1 MIPRSDHPGRSS
13 RPIARS
19 CTSAVDEVQM
29 PGSDGAF
36 GVLPGHAPLLAGL
49 QPGEMWY
56 RKGAEKMFLSI
67 EFGVAEVLPN
77 RVTVM
82 ATRAERPEEIDVAQ
96 CRSRSGASPRSACAV
111 PDPLE
116 DAERAR
122 VAMMAAIMRL
132 RVADRARTRRG

>member
-1 MIPRSDHPGRSS
+1 MIPKVIILDVVTPD
-13 RPIARS
+13 RPIVHER
-19 CTSAVDEVQM
+19 VDEVQM
-29 PGSDGAF
+29 PGLDGAF

-56 RKGAEKMFLSI
+56 RKGAEKLFLSI

-82 ATRAERPEEIDVAQ
+82 ATRAQRPEEIDVAQ
-96 CRSRSGASPRSACAV
+96 CESERRESEERLRRPGS
-111 PDPLE
+111 LE

-132 RVADRARTRRG
+132 RVAERARTRRG

>member
-1 MIPRSDHPGRSS
+1 MIPKAIVLDVVTPDRALVHER
-13 RPIARS
+13 
-19 CTSAVDEVQM
+19 VDEVQM
-29 PGSDGAF
+29 PGMNGAF

-56 RKGAEKMFLSI
+56 RKGAEKLFLSI

-82 ATRAERPEEIDVAQ
+82 ATRAQRPEEIDVAQ
-96 CRSRSGASPRSACAV
+96 VESERREAEEHLRRPGSL
-111 PDPLE
+111 D

-122 VAMMAAIMRL
+122 VAMMSAIMRL
-132 RVADRARTRRG
+132 RVAERARTRRG

>member
-1 MIPRSDHPGRSS
+1 MIPKVIILDVVTPD
-13 RPIARS
+13 RPIVHER
-19 CTSAVDEVQM
+19 VDEVQM
-29 PGSDGAF
+29 PGLDGAF

-56 RKGAEKMFLSI
+56 RKGAENLFLSI

-82 ATRAERPEEIDVAQ
+82 ATRAQRPEEIDVAQ
-96 CRSRSGASPRSACAV
+96 CESERRESEERLRRPGS
-111 PDPLE
+111 LE

-132 RVADRARTRRG
+132 RVAERARTRRG

>member
-1 MIPRSDHPGRSS
+1 MIPKVIILDVVTPD
-13 RPIARS
+13 RPIVHER
-19 CTSAVDEVQM
+19 VDEVQM
-29 PGSDGAF
+29 PGLDGAF

-56 RKGAEKMFLSI
+56 RKGAEKLFLSI

-82 ATRAERPEEIDVAQ
+82 ATRAQRPEEIDVAQ
-96 CRSRSGASPRSACAV
+96 CESERREYEEHLRRPGS
-111 PDPLE
+111 LE

-132 RVADRARTRRG
+132 RVAERARTRRG

>member
-1 MIPRSDHPGRSS
+1 MIPKVIILDVVTPD
-13 RPIARS
+13 RPIVHER
-19 CTSAVDEVQM
+19 VDEVQM
-29 PGSDGAF
+29 PGLDGAF

-56 RKGAEKMFLSI
+56 RKGAEKLFLSI

-82 ATRAERPEEIDVAQ
+82 ATRAQRPEEIDVAQ
-96 CRSRSGASPRSACAV
+96 CESERRESEEHLRRPGS
-111 PDPLE
+111 LE

-132 RVADRARTRRG
+132 RVAERARTRRG